1 MNMEWIRA
9 LLDVLLPP
17 RHEELVVRA
26 LNVDDVA
33 DFFDVQHSL
42 HGWSVAPYDDVRV
55 RALVWE
61 AKYHHNEH
69 ALTLIGHALFRALD
83 EHMQHPVCII
93 PIPLS
98 ERRTRE
104 RGYNQ
109 VAEALRLGAPNTHRL
124 ILPHAL
130 TRIRE
135 TVPQTQLARKQR
147 LTNVVGC
154 FAVSDDALPHLRGA
168 HVVVVD
174 DVVTT
179 GATLSEARLSL
190 LRAGA
195 AKVEVL
201 AFARS

>member
-1 MNMEWIRA
+1 MEWIRA
-9 LLDVLLPP
+9 LLDVILPP
-17 RHEELVVRA
+17 RQEELLVRT
-26 LNVDDVA
+26 LDTYDVA
-33 DFFDVQHSL
+33 ALCDVQNSL
-42 HGWSVAPYDDVRV
+42 HGWSIAPYDDPRV

-69 ALTLIGHALFRALD
+69 ALTLIGHALFRALN
-83 EHMQHPVCII
+83 EHIQKPVCIV

-98 ERRTRE
+98 ERRARE

-109 VAEALRLGAPNTHRL
+109 VAEALRLGAQDSHL
-124 ILPHAL
+124 AILPHAL

-135 TVPQTQLARKQR
+135 TVPQTQLTRKQR

-154 FAVSDDALPHLRGA
+154 FAVSDDALPHVKGA

-179 GATLSEARLSL
+179 GATLREARLAL
-190 LRAGA
+190 MRAGA